1 MANEIEKLNTITL
14 ANIAKFNAKTD
25 ANIEKINGFEFTG
38 VTLFKGIFGFGTNAS
53 EATVGVTN
61 LVSNVGV
68 VATDTSAVGT
78 ARTHGAAAE
87 YGTGTA
93 IFGFG
98 QTDTS
103 GDSKTGITNLVNTS
117 GVVASDVSAVGTAR
131 QGLAA
136 AGYGT
141 DKAIFGFG
149 HTGDYGVD
157 EAVTGITNLVN
168 NSGVVQSDTSAVG
181 TARSQVQAETYGTD
195 KAIFAWGWAEWPTFL
210 ETKNL
215 VNNSGV
221 VASDAS
227 TTGTSRRWGGTAGY
241 GTGTA
246 IIAFG
251 GNATGNL
258 DESNLIN
265 TSGVISSDVTGVGT
279 ARNGVAG
286 CQYGSDKGILGFGR
300 NGSRYS
306 ITNLVSN
313 AGVVATDTTGVG
325 TAREQLMAASY
336 GT

>member
-1 MANEIEKLNTITL
+1 MANEVEKVKTIAIADI
-14 ANIAKFNAKTD
+14 ANINGKTD
-25 ANIEKINGFEFTG
+25 ANIEKIIGLEFVG
-38 VTLFKGIFGFGTNAS
+38 ATLMKGIFGFGTNAS
-53 EATVGVTN
+53 DATVGITN
-61 LVSNVGV
+61 LVSTAGV

-78 ARTHGAAAE
+78 ARTAGAAAE

-98 QTDTS
+98 GTDTGGS
-103 GDSKTGITNLVNTS
+103 SKTGITNLVNTS

-131 QGLAA
+131 QSLAA

-149 HTGDYGVD
+149 KTGDWPNEEATGV
-157 EAVTGITNLVN
+157 TNLISS
-168 NSGVVQSDTSAVG
+168 SGVVASDTSAVG
-181 TARSQVQAETYGTD
+181 TARLQLMAETYGTD
-195 KAIFAWGWAEWPTFL
+195 KAIFAWGYAEWPTLL

-227 TTGTSRRWGGTAGY
+227 AAGTSRRWAASSGY

-246 IIAFG
+246 IFAYG
-251 GNATGNL
+251 GTGAGNISL
-258 DESNLIN
+258 SNLIN

-279 ARNGVAG
+279 ARNGPAG
-286 CQYGSDKGILGFGR
+286 CQYGEDKGIMGFGR
-300 NGSRYS
+300 NGSFYS
-306 ITNLVSN
+306 LTNLISN
-313 AGVVATDTTGVG
+313 SGVVGSDVTGVG
-325 TAREQLMAASY
+325 TARSELMAASF

>member
-1 MANEIEKLNTITL
+1 MANEIEKLNAITL
-14 ANIAKFNAKTD
+14 ANIAKFNTFAD
-25 ANIEKINGFEFTG
+25 SAIEKINGLEFTG

-131 QGLAA
+131 QALAA

-149 HTGDYGVD
+149 TTGDYGVD

-181 TARSQVQAETYGTD
+181 TARHQLQAETYDDD
-195 KAIFAWGWAEWPTFL
+195 KAIFMYGWASWPTFL
-210 ETKNL
+210 STKNL

-227 TTGTSRRWGGTAGY
+227 ATGTSRRWGGTAGY

-251 GNATGNL
+251 ANASGNMST
-258 DESNLIN
+258 SNLIN

-279 ARNGVAG
+279 ARNGLAG

-313 AGVVATDTTGVG
+313 AGVVATDTSGVG
-325 TAREQLMAASY
+325 TARDTPMAASY

>member
-1 MANEIEKLNTITL
+1 MANEIEKLNAITL

-25 ANIEKINGFEFTG
+25 ANIEKINGLEFTG
-38 VTLFKGIFGFGTNAS
+38 VTLFKGIFGFGTNS
-53 EATVGVTN
+53 SDATVGVTN

-78 ARTHGAAAE
+78 ARTAGAAAE

-131 QGLAA
+131 QDLAA
-136 AGYGT
+136 AGYGS

-149 HTGDYGVD
+149 KTGDWPNEDPSGV
-157 EAVTGITNLVN
+157 TNLVN

-181 TARSQVQAETYGTD
+181 TARLQLQAETYDDD
-195 KAIFAWGWAEWPTFL
+195 KAIFFYGYAEWPSL
-210 ETKNL
+210 LDTKNL

-227 TTGTSRRWGGTAGY
+227 TTGSSRRWAGTAGY

-246 IIAFG
+246 IVAFG
-251 GNATGNL
+251 AISTGNF
-258 DESNLIN
+258 DKSNLIN
-265 TSGVISSDVTGVGT
+265 TSGVISSDITGVGT
-279 ARNGVAG
+279 TRNGVAG
-286 CQYGSDKGILGFGR
+286 CQYGEDKGIMGFGR
-300 NGSRYS
+300 NGSFYS
-306 ITNLVSN
+306 TSNLVSN

-325 TAREQLMAASY
+325 TARSQLMAASY